1 MTGAAGK
8 LQIRAAQNRPAP
20 FPRAKLGAGGFPRGR
35 HMKRDNRAVHSAR
48 PRISFP
54 PPAQRE
60 TKQIRT
66 HKRREQET
74 MQNDENHLV
83 GAGGA
88 AV

>member
-48 PRISFP
+48 PRIFISS
-54 PPAQRE
+54 ACAAGNE
-60 TKQIRT
+60 TNT
-66 HKRREQET
+66 
-74 MQNDENHLV
+74 NP
-83 GAGGA
+83 
-88 AV
+88 